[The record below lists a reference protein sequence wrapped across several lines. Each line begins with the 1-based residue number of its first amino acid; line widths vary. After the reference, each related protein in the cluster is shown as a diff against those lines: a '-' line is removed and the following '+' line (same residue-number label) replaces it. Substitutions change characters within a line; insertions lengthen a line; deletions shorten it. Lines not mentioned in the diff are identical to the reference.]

1 MRKKGK
7 SLFTVDQYTHVEG
20 MMVFEN
26 HHFATITVI
35 TDFAQNHQ
43 WMLKL
48 VGERLLKNRILP
60 QSQNIPNEIFI
71 NYKAKISNFRVD

>member
-7 SLFTVDQYTHVEG
+7 SFFTVDQYIHVEG
-20 MMVFEN
+20 MMVLEN

-35 TDFAQNHQ
+35 SDFVQNRQ

-48 VGERLLKNRILP
+48 VGEKLLKNRIFPVSKYP
-60 QSQNIPNEIFI
+60 Q
-71 NYKAKISNFRVD
+71 